1 MKEEIE
7 NKKIMNRELLIN
19 LNGNK
24 TGQLKKLLDN
34 FEGEPRIAWYPSAG
48 EDFRPLLYLHP
59 KFSNLNRGIR
69 QEPQTPDLF
78 IFTDYFPWK
87 SSKFLTSF

>member
-1 MKEEIE
+1 
-7 NKKIMNRELLIN
+7 MNRELLLN

-24 TGQLKKLLDN
+24 TGQLKKFLDV

-59 KFSNLNRGIR
+59 KFSKINRAIG

-78 IFTDYFPWK
+78 IFTDYYPYE
-87 SSKFLTSF
+87 SSKFLDSKTIYSSIKR

>member
-1 MKEEIE
+1 
-7 NKKIMNRELLIN
+7 MNRELLLN

-24 TGQLKKLLDN
+24 TGQLKKFLDV

-59 KFSNLNRGIR
+59 KF
-69 QEPQTPDLF
+69 
-78 IFTDYFPWK
+78 
-87 SSKFLTSF
+87 